1 MKMHVKNELG
11 KTGEQIATEYVEKLG
26 YKIIKRNFYCKQ
38 GEIDI
43 IAQDNQEI
51 VFIEVKTRSNIEFG
65 KPSEA
70 VNRAKLKHMYKT
82 AQYFLY
88 KSNFIKRFIRFD
100 VIEVLIK
107 DGKFNVNHI
116 KQII

>member
-1 MKMHVKNELG
+1 MKIHVKSELG
-11 KTGEQIATEYVEKLG
+11 KIGEQIATEYVEKLG
-26 YKIIKRNFYCKQ
+26 YKIIKRNFFCKH

-51 VFIEVKTRSNIEFG
+51 VFIEVKTRSSTNFG

-70 VNRAKLKHMYKT
+70 VNKIKLMHMYKT
-82 AQYFLY
+82 AKYYLY
-88 KSNFIKRFIRFD
+88 KSNCSNNFIRFD
-100 VIEVLIK
+100 VVEVLVK
-107 DGKFNVNHI
+107 DGKFNVNYM